1 MLNQF
6 SSLGEMKPDRVMA
19 PANDL
24 FGIKSTMSISI
35 WKNVLNPY
43 IPRIDKNYV
52 FQNDLLRELLTWLE
66 KPTDDGFWLYGHL
79 GTGKS
84 SVLEQLAARMNL
96 AVYTQTGSETMD
108 MEELIYT
115 TSFENGTSRINLGS
129 LAKAFTYGG
138 LFIFNEIDY
147 CQPHH
152 IAALNDILS
161 GNTLTIQSNSG
172 EIVKLEKHPCFYFSV
187 ASNTNGTPDEDVPV
201 EYHGTGPMNPAF
213 KDRFIFFKLD
223 YLKPEDELKIVLN
236 RGFEETVSRMEF
248 NSEKH
253 KADVHANY
261 CLTFKPV
268 IKNMIK
274 VANDSRIAVEK
285 GKFDRPLT
293 LRCLKRWI
301 QRGVAWQGAKNILH
315 LTAKGAFLNS
325 LSSGQRVVIE
335 QFCADRFGDEWSYDE

>member
-1 MLNQF
+1 MLQQF
-6 SSLGEMKPDRVMA
+6 SSLGGMKPDRVIA
-19 PANDL
+19 PANKL
-24 FGIKSTMSISI
+24 FGIESTSDVSI

-43 IPRIDKNYV
+43 IPTINKNYV
-52 FQNDLLRELLTWLE
+52 FQTELLRELLTWLD

-108 MEELIYT
+108 MEELIYS
-115 TSFENGTSRINLGS
+115 TSFDNGTSRIKLGA

-161 GNTLTIQSNSG
+161 GNTITIQSNSG
-172 EIVKLEKHPCFYFSV
+172 EIVKLEKHPCFYFAV
-187 ASNTNGTPDEDVPV
+187 ASNTNGTPDDEAPV

-213 KDRFIFFKLD
+213 KDRFLFFKLG
-223 YLKPEDELKIVLN
+223 YLKPEDELKVVLSL
-236 RGFEETVSRMEF
+236 GFEETVSRMEIT
-248 NSEKH
+248 SEMH
-253 KADVHANY
+253 KAKVYTNY
-261 CLTFKPV
+261 RLIFEPV

-274 VANDSRIAVEK
+274 VANDTRNAVDK
-285 GKFDRPLT
+285 GNFDRPLT

-301 QRGVAWQGAKNILH
+301 QRGVAWQGTKHILH
-315 LTAKGAFLNS
+315 LTAKSAFLNG
-325 LSSGQRVVIE
+325 LSSRQRVVIE
-335 QFCADRFGDEWSYDE
+335 QFCADRFGDDWSLDE